1 MNAYPS
7 PGRILYRGVYTGVN
21 SQPEPV
27 WTSMR
32 HAQPLITNGQFSM
45 PEAIDDASQWRIRI
59 KFATAP
65 TTATT
70 LQFSDDPS
78 FTTNITFTTIPPNA
92 TDTLAFFST
101 AQNVAYNAIMRVSN
115 TSDATINEVRVQ
127 KIVTGGGNAKGV

>member
-7 PGRILYRGVYTGVN
+7 PGRILPRGVYTGLN

-27 WTSMR
+27 WVTGR
-32 HAQPLITNGQFSM
+32 RAQPIITNGQFSM
-45 PEAIDDASQWRIRI
+45 PEAIDDAAQWRLRI

-70 LQFSDDPS
+70 IQFSDDPT
-78 FTTNITFTTIPPNA
+78 FTANVTFTTIPPNA

-101 AQNVAYNAIMRVSN
+101 AQDVAYNAIMRVSN
-115 TSDATINEVRVQ
+115 TSDASISEVRVQ
-127 KIVTGGGNAKGV
+127 KIVTGNGGKSV